1 LWKGLT
7 DHEIHDHENDR
18 EYDLTSMIVKPLYF
32 GMLVNIVLPAGL
44 LFVCWFVY
52 NRYYPENHIPSVA
65 NTLFYVFCAFALAQA
80 GLALWWR
87 NRKFREPMVRRPE
100 SFEHDVGTELF
111 ARSRPVFLLIAAI
124 TLFARSRPVFLLIA
138 AITLW
143 GYIYFLLT
151 GRFHESVVFIIFSFV
166 VFQVVRPRY
175 GSVRK
180 LIEHQEKL
188 VREGRLV
195 GGSLADIRKEIEGE

>member
-1 LWKGLT
+1 MRY
-7 DHEIHDHENDR
+7 DHENDR

-52 NRYYPENHIPSVA
+52 NRYYPANHVPSLA
-65 NTLFYVFCAFALAQA
+65 NTLFYIFCAIALAQA

-124 TLFARSRPVFLLIA
+124 TV
-138 AITLW
+138 W

-188 VREGRLV
+188 VKEGRLI
-195 GGSLADIRKEIEGE
+195 GGTLADIRKEIQGE